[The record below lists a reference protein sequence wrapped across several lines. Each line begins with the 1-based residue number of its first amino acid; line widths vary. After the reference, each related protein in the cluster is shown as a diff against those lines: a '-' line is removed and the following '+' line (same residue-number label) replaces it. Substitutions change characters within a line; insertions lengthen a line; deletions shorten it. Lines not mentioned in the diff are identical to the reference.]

1 MRKLLFA
8 FAAVLLGSG
17 AALADSAPPSVIVN
31 PNHVQVDRTI
41 TQRDPGY
48 SVSQNT
54 RDSDAAP
61 DSKVLASGPLDRT
74 TTAAIEAPEYGP
86 HFNDRYGDAQPSM
99 R

>member
-1 MRKLLFA
+1 MRKLVFA

-17 AALADSAPPSVIVN
+17 AAVADSAPPSVIVN
-31 PNHVQVDRTI
+31 PNHVQVDRNT
-41 TQRDPGY
+41 TQQPTGY
-48 SVSQNT
+48 AVSQNT

-61 DSKVLASGPLDRT
+61 HSAVIAAGPIDHT

-86 HFNDRYGDAQPSM
+86 RVNDRYGDAQPSM

>member
-1 MRKLLFA
+1 MKKLVFA

-31 PNHVQVDRTI
+31 PNHVVVDRNTVQQP
-41 TQRDPGY
+41 TGY

-61 DSKVLASGPLDRT
+61 NSAVVASGPIDRSS
-74 TTAAIEAPEYGP
+74 TAAIEAPEYGP
-86 HFNDRYGDAQPSM
+86 HRNDRDGDAQPSM